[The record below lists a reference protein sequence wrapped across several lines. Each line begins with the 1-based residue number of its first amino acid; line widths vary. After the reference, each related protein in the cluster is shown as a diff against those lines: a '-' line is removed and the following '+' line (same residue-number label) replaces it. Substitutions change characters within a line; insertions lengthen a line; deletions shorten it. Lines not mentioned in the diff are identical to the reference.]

1 MDEYRESHPNNEFL
15 ADVFRKAIEYLNSL
29 SGANVGISPSKEK
42 LFSMIDT
49 ELPEHGVSPA
59 AAMKSLIDGVEN
71 GLIRSGSPRYFGFVI
86 GGSTPVSIAA
96 DWLTTAWDQNAQAYG
111 TSPAAAVMEEVVAK
125 WLLELLGLPESAS
138 VGFVTGAQMANFTAL
153 AVARNKVLKD
163 HGWDFDAEGLQDSP
177 HLRVLCSASCHGTVR
192 SAIRLMGLG
201 RKNIETV
208 ETDKQGRIETKEFK
222 RTLGAYSGPTIVCVQ
237 AGNVNTGAFDPIA
250 DIADLSR
257 ASGAW
262 LHVDGA
268 FGMWAAASPSLKHL
282 VAGVELADSWATDAH
297 KWLNVPYDSGLVIVR
312 QPETHLKLKVEQC
325 AYVGT
330 TQVGHRNGSEWVP
343 ENSRRAR
350 GFVLY
355 ASLRC
360 LGKNGVRRIVE
371 NSCEMARL
379 FATELVKLPGVEV
392 LNQVV
397 LNQLLFRIIPTSVTE
412 NNDVHAS
419 VAKRIQQTGVCWL
432 GTTQW
437 AGQTVLR
444 ISVSNWATTAADV
457 RRSVECIREA
467 IENERETTANIG

>member
-1 MDEYRESHPNNEFL
+1 MDEYRDNQLNKEL
-15 ADVFRKAIEYLNSL
+15 LTDVIENAIEYINSL
-29 SGANVGISPSKEK
+29 SDANVGISLSKDK
-42 LFSMIDT
+42 LFSMIDADLS
-49 ELPEHGVSPA
+49 EYGVSPA
-59 AAMKSLIDGVEN
+59 AAIKSLIDGVEN

-96 DWLTTAWDQNAQAYG
+96 DWLTTVWDQNAQAYG

-125 WLLELLGLPESAS
+125 WLLELLGLPESAG

-163 HGWDFDAEGLQDSP
+163 HGWDFDAEGLQGAP
-177 HLRVLCSASCHGTVR
+177 HLRVLCSATCHGTVR
-192 SAIRLMGLG
+192 SAVRLMGLG
-201 RKNIETV
+201 KKNVETV
-208 ETDKQGRIETKEFK
+208 ETDQEGRMDTAAFK
-222 RTLGAYSGPTIVCVQ
+222 RTLGAHSGPTIVCVQ

-250 DIADLSR
+250 DIAVLAR
-257 ASGAW
+257 ERGAW

-268 FGMWAAASPSLKHL
+268 FGLWAAVSPSLKHL
-282 VAGVELADSWATDAH
+282 IAGIELADSWATDAH

-325 AYVGT
+325 TYVGAA
-330 TQVGHRNGSEWVP
+330 QVGYRNGSEWVP

-350 GFVLY
+350 AFVLY

-360 LGKNGVRRIVE
+360 LGRSGVRRIVE

-379 FATELVKLPGVEV
+379 FATELIKLPGVEV

-397 LNQLLFRIIPTSVTE
+397 LNQLLFRIIPTLVTE
-412 NNDVHAS
+412 DKDVHAS
-419 VAKRIQQTGVCWL
+419 VAQRIQRTGVCWL
-432 GTTQW
+432 GTTHW

-444 ISVSNWATTAADV
+444 ISVSNWATTTADI
-457 RRSVECIREA
+457 RMSVECIREA
-467 IENERETTANIG
+467 IEKERETTKPIG